1 MFCAQAF
8 HNLIR
13 QKETSGNIQGIVV
26 SPHAP
31 LLTHILFADLT
42 LIFSQ
47 IEPEV
52 MMCIQWILCSFARAS
67 RLKINLEKTAMAFSK
82 NVPQATKESL
92 TGILGVE
99 VIAKHE
105 NYLGLS
111 RTVGR
116 SKSKVFEGLTRRIW
130 YQLQS

>member
-8 HNLIR
+8 CNLIS
-13 QKETSGNIQGIVV
+13 QKETSGDIQGIVV

-31 LLTHILFADLT
+31 RVTHTLFADST

-47 IEPEV
+47 TEPEA
-52 MMCIQWILCSFARAS
+52 MICIQWILCSFARAS
-67 RLKINLEKTAMAFSK
+67 RLKINLEKPVMAFSK
-82 NVPQATKESL
+82 NAPQATKETL

-99 VIAKHE
+99 AIAKHE

-111 RTVGR
+111 TTVGR
-116 SKSKVFEGLTRRIW
+116 SKSKVFEGFT
-130 YQLQS
+130 